1 MPIYNMS
8 TNKWILTNKDYYN
21 QKPSYWESD
30 SDDES
35 IDYPSSDEESEEEL
49 ELTPKEL
56 LEKMLRDINDDKESS
71 DEEHESSTKSKEEAT
86 PIQRTQNLRRE
97 ILGILKRK

>member
-1 MPIYNMS
+1 MS

-21 QKPSYWESD
+21 QAPSYWESD

-35 IDYPSSDEESEEEL
+35 VDYPSSDEESEEEL

-56 LEKMLRDINDDKESS
+56 LEQMLRDIYGADQGASTT
-71 DEEHESSTKSKEEAT
+71 DEESDFDDDEEPEET
-86 PIQRTQNLRRE
+86 PVQRTQNLRQE

>member
-1 MPIYNMS
+1 MS

-21 QKPSYWESD
+21 QAPSYWESD

-35 IDYPSSDEESEEEL
+35 VDYPSSDEESEEEL

-56 LEKMLRDINDDKESS
+56 LEQMLRDIYGA
-71 DEEHESSTKSKEEAT
+71 DEESNDATDDEEPEET
-86 PIQRTQNLRRE
+86 PAHRTQNLRQE

>member
-1 MPIYNMS
+1 MS

-21 QKPSYWESD
+21 QAPSYWESD

-35 IDYPSSDEESEEEL
+35 VDYPSSDEESEEEL

-56 LEKMLRDINDDKESS
+56 LEQMLRDIYGA
-71 DEEHESSTKSKEEAT
+71 DEESNDATDDEEPEET
-86 PIQRTQNLRRE
+86 PSRTQNLRQE